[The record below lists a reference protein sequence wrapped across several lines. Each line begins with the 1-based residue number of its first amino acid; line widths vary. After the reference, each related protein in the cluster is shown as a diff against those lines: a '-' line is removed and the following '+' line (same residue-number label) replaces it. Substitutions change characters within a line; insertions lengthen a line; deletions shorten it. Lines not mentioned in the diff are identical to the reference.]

1 MVNKV
6 TEDSCV
12 QREEGREGER
22 EREGKRRAEIVQLVA
37 QSVHSLFIQ
46 FLSV

>member
-12 QREEGREGER
+12 QREEGREGETGR
-22 EREGKRRAEIVQLVA
+22 ERGRHTEIVQLVA
-37 QSVHSLFIQ
+37 QLAHSLFIQ